1 MKPYLNSFSEG
12 LAETLG
18 SKLVS
23 IVAYGAAVREAGKCR
38 QLNGG
43 SGIGGSGL
51 LGQIGE
57 RLTQARK
64 QGALA

>member
-23 IVAYGAAVREAGKCR
+23 IVAYGAAVREAGGVPS
-38 QLNGG
+38 LMVVVESVAGD
-43 SGIGGSGL
+43 
-51 LGQIGE
+51 
-57 RLTQARK
+57 
-64 QGALA
+64 